1 MKIFHLQPLFAGA
14 MVVLLTACGGG
25 VSHPAADQASLAAP
39 MAPLSAPVADCEAE
53 GCNRARVVDGLAEQ
67 FRASAIAVAPAEPL
81 PAAESVQPAEPMQ
94 AAGAV
99 QAAEPMQA
107 AEPVQVA
114 GAVQAGEPAMAANE
128 AAPGAAVA
136 LR

>member
-1 MKIFHLQPLFAGA
+1 MKNSYFQCMLVAAALA
-14 MVVLLTACGGG
+14 LLTACGAG

-39 MAPLSAPVADCEAE
+39 MAPLNMPVADCEAE

-81 PAAESVQPAEPMQ
+81 PAAEPMQ

-99 QAAEPMQA
+99 QAAELVQA
-107 AEPVQVA
+107 AEPA
-114 GAVQAGEPAMAANE
+114 PAAESVQAGEPAMAANE